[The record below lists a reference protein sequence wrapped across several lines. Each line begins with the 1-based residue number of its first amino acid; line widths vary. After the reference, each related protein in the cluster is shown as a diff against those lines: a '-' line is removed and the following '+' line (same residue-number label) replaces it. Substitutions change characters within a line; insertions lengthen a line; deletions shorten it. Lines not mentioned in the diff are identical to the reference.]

1 MYVKASRI
9 ANLTDA
15 RYFAA
20 REVTYLGFCLDEHS
34 AYFVEPALM
43 SAIRE
48 WVAGPRIV
56 GEFEQSSAAVVR
68 EAATFFALDAVQVSR
83 VDWLSE
89 LQGLEVILRLEKVES
104 PGAVASLLEQVAP
117 QVRFFQVEMTAS
129 AAQAAVRDVATTAA
143 WRQLCARAPV
153 LLDAP
158 LPANEMAA
166 LLAAVQPAGFALSGS
181 TEERPGFKSFEDVDA
196 LFEALN
202 C

>member
-34 AYFVEPALM
+34 AYFIEPAQM
-43 SAIRE
+43 KAIRE

-68 EAATFFALDAVQVSR
+68 EAAKFFALDAVQVSQ
-83 VDWLSE
+83 VGWLSE
-89 LQGLEVILRLEKVES
+89 LQGLEVILRLEKVEK
-104 PGAVASLLEQVAP
+104 PDAIASLLEHTAP
-117 QVRFFQVEMTAS
+117 QVAFFQVEMTAS
-129 AAQAAVRDVATTAA
+129 AAQAAARDAIVAEA
-143 WRQLCARAPV
+143 WRQLCVRVPV

-158 LPANEMAA
+158 LPANEMVA
-166 LLAAVQPAGFALSGS
+166 LLTAVQPAGFALSGS
-181 TEERPGFKSFEDVDA
+181 AEERPGFKSFEDVDA

-202 C
+202 Y